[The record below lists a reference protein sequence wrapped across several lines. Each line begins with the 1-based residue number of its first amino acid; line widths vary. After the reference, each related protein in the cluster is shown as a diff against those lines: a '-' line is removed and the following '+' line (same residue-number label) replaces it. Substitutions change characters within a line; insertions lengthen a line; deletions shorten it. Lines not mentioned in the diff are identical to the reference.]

1 MSNEKFYVADGKV
14 LLGKYISSENVEDK
28 TKQKWK
34 SIADPKPMRT
44 EWFIEQCF
52 IYSIFSQCTFNVYVL
67 CWRRKNNLNWCL
79 MKKENGPIIN
89 YVIITIINR
98 NTNQRT

>member
-1 MSNEKFYVADGKV
+1 MSNETFYVADGKV

-44 EWFIEQCF
+44 E
-52 IYSIFSQCTFNVYVL
+52 
-67 CWRRKNNLNWCL
+67 
-79 MKKENGPIIN
+79 
-89 YVIITIINR
+89 
-98 NTNQRT
+98 